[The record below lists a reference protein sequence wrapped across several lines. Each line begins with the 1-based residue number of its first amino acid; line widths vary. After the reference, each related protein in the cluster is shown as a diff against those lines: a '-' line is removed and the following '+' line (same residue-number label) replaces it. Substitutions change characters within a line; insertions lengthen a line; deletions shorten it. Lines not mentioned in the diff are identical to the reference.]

1 MVALAIAGH
10 HAGIPDLS
18 GSGNSLAERSKVN
31 SQSAQFRAD
40 MSTII
45 ARATNDSEH
54 LRQALQGLDR
64 TIGLQKVPFAD
75 RDLYTRMLF
84 SCLVDADRLDSGGL
98 SADQRQLPAPE
109 YMEQLLRRVSE
120 LRATTAES
128 QVSKLRAQVLREC
141 LDAAS
146 EPGSLFS
153 LSVPTGGG
161 KTLAAMAFALRR
173 AMLQRN
179 RFRRVIVV
187 IPYLSIIEQNA
198 QIYADI
204 FGRESLLE
212 HHSGSLVKLVSDR
225 KREDGDDIEF
235 FRPAGDRDDEDGHFQ
250 ITGRRNATENWDA
263 PLIVTTSV
271 RFFESLFSNR
281 PRDLRRVHNIAR
293 SIVILDEVQTLP
305 RRLLGPLLGMI
316 KELSG
321 SWGVN
326 FIFSTATQPAFE
338 CRLGGKDLRW
348 EPGTI
353 REIIREPQSLRR
365 GLRRAEISWEIDT
378 PMGWSTITE
387 RMLAVDQCLAIVN
400 IRDHAADLY
409 GEVIRQVRERGRD
422 DSGIFHLSTRMCAAH
437 RLRVLGR
444 IRDRLHA
451 NLPCQ
456 VISTQLVEAGVDV
469 DFPLVLRAL
478 APLDA
483 IVQAAGRADREG
495 LLTARLGKPGGL
507 VVVFLPE
514 DHRLPPNEYTEAA
527 RLTEA
532 LARQALLDGRSI
544 QVDSEEHLMRYFDR
558 YYGVG
563 EKEQGADLVGLRG
576 QLKLAALADEFEM
589 ISDRT
594 REVFVPDDEEARQ
607 AIQELRR
614 AGFLDRHLR
623 RRLQRHVVGLTPSE
637 FRRAGDVLEELSP
650 GSEIWIA
657 LEQGYNLNYA

>member
-1 MVALAIAGH
+1 
-10 HAGIPDLS
+10 
-18 GSGNSLAERSKVN
+18 
-31 SQSAQFRAD
+31 

-657 LEQGYNLNYA
+657 LEQGYKEDMGVVFQCLPADLIVE